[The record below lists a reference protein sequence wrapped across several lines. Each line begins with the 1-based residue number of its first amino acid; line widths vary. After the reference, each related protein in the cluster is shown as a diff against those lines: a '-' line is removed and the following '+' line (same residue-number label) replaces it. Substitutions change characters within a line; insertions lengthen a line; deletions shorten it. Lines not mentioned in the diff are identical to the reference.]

1 MKAEME
7 MKALAIIEKA
17 VDDVDEGQ
25 GISRLIDDAARYIF
39 RKIDIRAIM
48 VLWPNGYENLRA
60 QIDDYV
66 SEPEEAMLSDYDMTY
81 MKDREDRLKEAQ

>member
-25 GISRLIDDAARYIF
+25 GISRLIDDAVRYVF
-39 RKIDIRAIM
+39 RKVDIRSIM
-48 VLWPNGYENLRA
+48 VLWPNGYEDLRA

-66 SEPEEAMLSDYDMTY
+66 SEPEEAMLSDYDITY
-81 MKDREDRLKEAQ
+81 IKDRAIRLEAAQ